1 MNRVI
6 LRRYAWLSVGAAI
19 LTIALKSM
27 AYVYT
32 DSISLL
38 SDAAESL
45 VNLVA
50 AILALIALTVAARP
64 ADEDHLYGHS
74 KAEYFSSGVEG
85 ILILIAAIG
94 VGYASINRL
103 MAPMPLQNTGLGL
116 IITAVASVIN
126 FLVARVLMR
135 VGKMHR
141 SITLEADAQHL
152 LADVWTSLG
161 VIIGVVAVNL
171 TGWDWLDPAIALVV
185 TVNIVRTGFPLISR
199 SVQGLMDTAIPLSE
213 QAAVRRIL
221 DGYAPKRVHYHALR
235 TRQAGSRRFI
245 SFHVLVPGH
254 WTVQRG
260 HQLLEQIEADI
271 RSAFPETTVFTHLEP
286 VEDPASQHD
295 VDLDREERLLP

>member
-1 MNRVI
+1 
-6 LRRYAWLSVGAAI
+6 
-19 LTIALKSM
+19 M